1 MRSQALIYP
10 SPYFMSAGILIVL
23 AKQMCVFCQRNC
35 VFLISHLL
43 KLCEGSFFSAYFILS
58 STWIIT
64 RAPRET
70 FFLIHFPN

>member
-10 SPYFMSAGILIVL
+10 TACFISAGILIVL
-23 AKQMCVFCQRNC
+23 AKQMCMFCQRDC
-35 VFLISHLL
+35 VFLIIHLL

-58 STWIIT
+58 STWVVT
-64 RAPRET
+64 HAPHET